1 MARHSES
8 LMRGGLVHRLLHASG
23 AMRGTPHLPCW
34 IALGLLLVSVLP
46 LLLLSAS
53 AGMLWPQPPA
63 MPLLGDYATLARLLL
78 ATPLLVLAAAP
89 ADALMRNAFRQLVQ
103 HSLVPAHRQQ
113 RLQALLRQVRHGRD
127 GWWPEALCVLIAWAP
142 ALLDG
147 HAVSL
152 LPGIVDWR
160 LHGTA
165 LTAAGYWYEW
175 VSLPLHRLVV
185 LLWLWRFALWTYL
198 LWRLP
203 RVGLVLRPQHP
214 DGAGGLGFLGLAQER
229 FAVLSLS
236 SGLLLAGACLN
247 HMTYLG
253 ESLHDLRHLLAG
265 FVIGA
270 TALLVAPLLLL
281 MPAMLRAKRHGLYR
295 FDALGNRASAT
306 FDRRWKQD
314 DATGDGDDSL
324 LDHGDA
330 SALADFSGLYH
341 GLASMSVIPLNR
353 WNLLWIAAPAM
364 LPLCP
369 LFLVAMSV
377 DELASRLLGILA

>member
-1 MARHSES
+1 MTRHSES
-8 LMRGGLVHRLLHASG
+8 LMRGGLVHRLLRASG
-23 AMRGTPHLPCW
+23 AMHGLPHLPCW
-34 IALGLLLVSVLP
+34 IAAGLLLVSTLP
-46 LLLLSAS
+46 LLLLCAS
-53 AGMLWPQPPA
+53 AGTLWPHPPA
-63 MPLLGDYATLARLLL
+63 MALLGDYATLARLLL
-78 ATPLLVLAAAP
+78 ATPVLILAAAP
-89 ADALMRNAFRQLVQ
+89 ADALMRNAFRQLGQ
-103 HSLVPAHRQQ
+103 HSLVPPRRQP
-113 RLQALLRQVRHGRD
+113 RLQALLRQIRHGRD

-142 ALLDG
+142 ALLDS

-152 LPGIVDWR
+152 LPGIADWR
-160 LHGTA
+160 LDGAH
-165 LTAAGYWYEW
+165 LTAAGRWYEW
-175 VSLPLHRLVV
+175 VSLPLHRLIL

-203 RVGLVLRPQHP
+203 RVGMVLRPQHP

-236 SGLLLAGACLN
+236 SGLLLGGACLN

-253 ESLHDLRHLLAG
+253 EGLHDMRHLLAG

-295 FDALGNRASAT
+295 FDALGSRAAET

-314 DATGDGDDSL
+314 VGSRDDSDSL

-330 SALADFSGLYH
+330 SALADFSGVYH
-341 GLASMSVIPLNR
+341 GLASMSVMPLNR
-353 WNLLWIAAPAM
+353 WNLVWMTIPAM

-369 LFLVAMSV
+369 VFLVAMSV
-377 DELASRLLGILA
+377 DELASKLLGILA